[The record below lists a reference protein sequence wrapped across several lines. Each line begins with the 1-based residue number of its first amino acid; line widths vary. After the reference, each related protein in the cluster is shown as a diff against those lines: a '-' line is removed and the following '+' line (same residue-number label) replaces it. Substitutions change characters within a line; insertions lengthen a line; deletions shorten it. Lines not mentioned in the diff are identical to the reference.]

1 MDELDVHG
9 GQDDYS
15 DEDVVH
21 DIKKRAS
28 RKKVRNQGVRA
39 GFELVLRDVELMTS

>member
-28 RKKVRNQGVRA
+28 RKKVRLESFLQRSN
-39 GFELVLRDVELMTS
+39 

>member
-28 RKKVRNQGVRA
+28 RKKVRL
-39 GFELVLRDVELMTS
+39 ELFTRGSN